1 MRGAQ
6 CTKITERN
14 TNRKEETSLIPNSWR
29 GSWEF
34 KQNYSQA
41 SKSKALLKLHFHHH
55 SDSSLFWECSPPLIL
70 DESFSRKSMKLFT
83 LHLTW
88 GITLLYSSFSWTEKW
103 ISISIRNTKKTQKLI
118 ELSYFRRKKLNT
130 PRNDFNSVFPKILF
144 IVTLSFSLSTLQRW
158 SGLGSFRTKSVKLF
172 CLWSSPGFP
181 FTQKKFTQIKKK
193 ERN

>member
-1 MRGAQ
+1 MGWCETGKMLCTGWRVTAITISAAKDWKYIIKVLLFLRAVCPLSSHSRQIWPKRAVRVAQ

-14 TNRKEETSLIPNSWR
+14 TNRKEETSLIPNSWW

-103 ISISIRNTKKTQKLI
+103 ISISIRNTK
-118 ELSYFRRKKLNT
+118 RR
-130 PRNDFNSVFPKILF
+130 
-144 IVTLSFSLSTLQRW
+144 
-158 SGLGSFRTKSVKLF
+158 
-172 CLWSSPGFP
+172 
-181 FTQKKFTQIKKK
+181 
-193 ERN
+193 